1 MEGKYPRAFNE
12 VFEATQTRLQSVFR
26 MKLVELPAKEKH
38 ESIQQK
44 RRGAFLISWVDMLA
58 IQNTKQAPPMKQWI
72 LMSTLPDYIRA
83 LPNIV
88 DRDDQNGA
96 TYQGLLTVIVA
107 LIHLNN
113 GVLPEGDSR
122 RDWINLE
129 TLTRYLRYLSI
140 EDTTPLMTTDKL
152 LNLMAKQGYIDKVK
166 DTVSGEPR
174 HDYHLGPRGKLE
186 IGKNGT
192 LDFVKNVRS
201 LYFSGIDN
209 RFSATTCLS
218 IWKRGSR

>member
-1 MEGKYPRAFNE
+1 
-12 VFEATQTRLQSVFR
+12 

-38 ESIQQK
+38 ESVHQK
-44 RRGAFLISWVDMLA
+44 RRGTFLISWAYILA
-58 IQNTKQAPPMKQWI
+58 LQNSKPTPPMKQWI

-122 RDWINLE
+122 GDWINSE
-129 TLTRYLRYLSI
+129 TLIRYLRYLSI

-192 LDFVKNVRS
+192 LDFVKKVGSVYFLALITGFWRRYVCRS
-201 LYFSGIDN
+201 GKKDRDDYE
-209 RFSATTCLS
+209 
-218 IWKRGSR
+218 